1 MQATEDEFSK
11 TLVPV
16 TYQQTDVEPV
26 KFFNDLLTLFKS
38 LPLKISAT
46 SPVLGSLE
54 SALQQ
59 ADVF

>member
-1 MQATEDEFSK
+1 
-11 TLVPV
+11 LVPA

-26 KFFNDLLTLFKS
+26 KFFNDLLSLVKS

-46 SPVLGSLE
+46 SPVLSSLE

>member
-11 TLVPV
+11 TLVPA

-26 KFFNDLLTLFKS
+26 KFFNDLLTLVKS

-46 SPVLGSLE
+46 SPVLSSME
-54 SALQQ
+54 SALEQ